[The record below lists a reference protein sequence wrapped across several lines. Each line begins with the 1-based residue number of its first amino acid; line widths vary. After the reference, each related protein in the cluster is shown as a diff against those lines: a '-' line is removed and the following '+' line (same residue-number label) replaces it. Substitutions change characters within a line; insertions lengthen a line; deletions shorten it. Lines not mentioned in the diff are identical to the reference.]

1 MLKFRTMVLTK
12 AFFEDGRTRKDQDFL
27 DGLEFACGPYRF
39 GVQANDHA
47 DLIAVRLAKK
57 ARTNYIR

>member
-27 DGLEFACGPYRF
+27 DRLEFACAPYRF
-39 GVQANDHA
+39 GVQA
-47 DLIAVRLAKK
+47 
-57 ARTNYIR
+57 